1 MDNHTQNEKTM
12 SAKRLS
18 QKKKKIIISLI
29 VLMFVIVGGIFSAYQ
44 VVKNYMKSLVEQAE
58 YVEESNI
65 LIDSNALETLEVET
79 DSELDALLREH
90 LNIVS
95 AEEMASS
102 HDVINILL
110 VGADR
115 RQTNWYGNSDC
126 IILLSVK
133 EGQQQLYMTSIM
145 RDTYVTI
152 PNVGN
157 RKINNAYAVGGPQL
171 LLETVEMN
179 FNIDINYYVSVDFDS
194 FMSIVDCVDGIELD
208 LLAEEIAVMNTE
220 YIAEINTMKGLPY
233 DLDYLPEGQP
243 YSGKVNGK
251 QALAYCR
258 VRYVGN
264 SDYQRTERQRIVL
277 QKIIEKAKDLG
288 LSQVLDIAEVVFPTM
303 VHNIPDEDFYL
314 LLSKV
319 LYYMDYD
326 IISDRI
332 PYDGLYTDVNS
343 NLALVWDQTV
353 EMLHQRIY
361 GEPEVEIPLSG
372 ENLEE

>member
-1 MDNHTQNEKTM
+1 MDDHTQKEKTM
-12 SAKRLS
+12 LVKRLS
-18 QKKKKIIISLI
+18 KKQKRILLSVLI
-29 VLMFVIVGGIFSAYQ
+29 LMLAAIGGIFSAYQ
-44 VVKNYMKSLVEQAE
+44 MAKNRVKSIVQQAE
-58 YVEESNI
+58 YVEQSNI
-65 LIDSNALETLEVET
+65 VIDSEALQTLEVET
-79 DSELDALLREH
+79 DSELDALLQEH
-90 LNIVS
+90 LSIIS

-102 HDVINILL
+102 NDVINILL
-110 VGADR
+110 IGADR
-115 RQTNWYGNSDC
+115 RQTDWYGNSDC
-126 IILLSVK
+126 IILLSIK

-171 LLETVEMN
+171 LLATVEMN
-179 FNIDINYYVSVDFDS
+179 FNIDIDYYASVDFSS
-194 FMSIVDCVDGIELD
+194 FMNIVDYVDGIELD
-208 LLAEEIAVMNTE
+208 LSAEEIAVMNKE
-220 YIAEINTMKGLPY
+220 YIAEINTMNGLPY
-233 DLDYLPEGQP
+233 DSDYLPEGQP
-243 YSGKVNGK
+243 YSGRVNGK

-277 QKIIEKAKDLG
+277 QKIIEKSRSLG
-288 LSQVLDIAEVVFPTM
+288 LSQVLDIAEAVFPTM
-303 VHNIPDEDFYL
+303 THNIPDEDFYS

-353 EMLHQRIY
+353 EILHQRIY
-361 GEPEVEIPLSG
+361 GEPEVETQLSG
-372 ENLEE
+372 EN